1 MNGKII
7 LHLQSRSNKLPSNIS
22 TIYFQQDSKEAAS
35 NFLMEIP
42 KFDSSNIEDEE
53 KKPFNEQLEVI
64 LTFRES
70 SNF

>member
-7 LHLQSRSNKLPSNIS
+7 LHLQSRSKKLPSNIS

-64 LTFRES
+64 LTF
-70 SNF
+70 

>member
-7 LHLQSRSNKLPSNIS
+7 LHLQSRSKKLPRNIS

-42 KFDSSNIEDEE
+42 KFDSSNRDE
-53 KKPFNEQLEVI
+53 KKPFNEQVGTI
-64 LTFRES
+64 LTF
-70 SNF
+70 

>member
-1 MNGKII
+1 MSGKII
-7 LHLQSRSNKLPSNIS
+7 LHLQSRSKKLPSNFS

>member
-7 LHLQSRSNKLPSNIS
+7 LHLQSRSKKLPSNIS

-42 KFDSSNIEDEE
+42 KFDSSNRDE

>member
-7 LHLQSRSNKLPSNIS
+7 LHLQSRSKKLPSNIS

-42 KFDSSNIEDEE
+42 KFDSSNIDEE
-53 KKPFNEQLEVI
+53 KNRLMNNWGQF
-64 LTFRES
+64 
-70 SNF
+70 